1 MCVPAFVC
9 ACAFVCVHAIVSVC
23 VWVRENG
30 HGTYADDYWTV
41 TFIGPDRTPKKRLL
55 SFSVL
60 SQRMKKIVKRNVF
73 FFLISNSDIVESKLC
88 PSLYFGLT
96 KKSLFAFASHKVDG
110 FWAKNICRKWM
121 ISYFCIFT
129 APKNRTGR
137 YLVIWGGVK
146 SLKEKNIIPTLTE
159 CCGTNKLTT
168 LCRDAWD
175 SCDF

>member
-1 MCVPAFVC
+1 MCVNAFVC
-9 ACAFVCVHAIVSVC
+9 ECAFVCVHAIVSVC
-23 VWVRENG
+23 VWERGNG

-121 ISYFCIFT
+121 ISQFLHFYSTQKSNGKIFGHL
-129 APKNRTGR
+129 RR
-137 YLVIWGGVK
+137 
-146 SLKEKNIIPTLTE
+146 SQELKRKKI
-159 CCGTNKLTT
+159 
-168 LCRDAWD
+168 
-175 SCDF
+175 